1 MENWKIG
8 NYKSCVVSDT
18 KVKNTNFPS
27 PPNPEESRDED
38 IEFYGGYLICESI
51 GNNQHAK
58 LIAAAPDLLVSSNTL
73 IQAIKMRTSIGHD
86 LIHEI
91 IQVENAIKKAIG

>member
-1 MENWKIG
+1 MKTKFTKGEWKVG
-8 NYKSCVVSDT
+8 NLGWCVVTDDKKSIDLD
-18 KVKNTNFPS
+18 KRDS
-27 PPNPEESRDED
+27 SES
-38 IEFYGGYLICESI
+38 IKYYGGALICESCRT
-51 GNNQHAK
+51 NDAK